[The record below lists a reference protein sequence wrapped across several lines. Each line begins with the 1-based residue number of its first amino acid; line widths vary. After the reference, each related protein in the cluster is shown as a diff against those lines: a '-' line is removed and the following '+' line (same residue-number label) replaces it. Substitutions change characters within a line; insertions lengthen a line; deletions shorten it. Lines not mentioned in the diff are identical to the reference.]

1 MYWLYPTE
9 PLSGASS
16 CPGHYV
22 AGMGLAVD
30 TGDVTTFMLDSDSPL
45 VTLDYGTERAGY
57 PFFSVA
63 DVTHQV
69 QIEVKF
75 SESSVGLAHPWADG
89 PYSFATGLANSCR
102 VEKFDVTSPGCFAA
116 PLIQGGQTM
125 AVHSLAG
132 GGKYHVRRGWLRGHN
147 RHHRSVRVS

>member
-30 TGDVTTFMLDSDSPL
+30 TGDVTTFTLDSDSPL

-57 PFFSVA
+57 PFFSA
-63 DVTHQV
+63 GDVTHRV
-69 QIEVKF
+69 QIEVKY
-75 SESSVGLAHPWADG
+75 SESSVGLALPWADG
-89 PYSFATGLANSCR
+89 PYSFATGLANSFR
-102 VEKFDVTSPGCFAA
+102 VERFNVTSPGRFAT
-116 PLIQGGQTM
+116 PLIQGQ
-125 AVHSLAG
+125 
-132 GGKYHVRRGWLRGHN
+132 
-147 RHHRSVRVS
+147 